1 VEERVRPPAVADR
14 ERVRRE
20 EEAGPS
26 RGTSEGGRV
35 GGGGGREGEGKGKG
49 GGEEMGGASLEG
61 DTKRDT
67 VAAVGAAG
75 STSRPSLAVITSDAC
90 WREETELKSEEG
102 RKRRVDRREFR
113 DAVGPDIVRG
123 EVDDWEREGGRGE
136 EKETVP

>member
-20 EEAGPS
+20 EEAGS
-26 RGTSEGGRV
+26 SASTSERVMVGRDV
-35 GGGGGREGEGKGKG
+35 GREREEK
-49 GGEEMGGASLEG
+49 GEEEGEEIEGASLEG

>member
-1 VEERVRPPAVADR
+1 MV
-14 ERVRRE
+14 
-20 EEAGPS
+20 
-26 RGTSEGGRV
+26 
-35 GGGGGREGEGKGKG
+35 
-49 GGEEMGGASLEG
+49 EG